1 MTRNVRLGALLP
13 MLAAAFLTLAGAGSA
28 RAHGTGGTMLLGS
41 TADGGGALKLVYDFA
56 SAQQVSFSLQIG
68 PTALHTAIVPSF
80 DSITADDP
88 ANGLF
93 ALNAGVTVRVELT
106 AFEPGR
112 TSMNVNGTTLDTVG
126 ESTVIG
132 TGPNFH
138 QHPTWQ
144 LLLSLPAGEYGS
156 GRLSFRL
163 TTTAAG
169 YAASQVY
176 TVVLS
181 NAHLAPPSL
190 LTTEYDK
197 AAVACQAAVGKEDRK
212 LVSTKLTQLGKC
224 LDKLFALSAREAISP
239 PVSLTTA
246 QKAASKACNQALVDK
261 LEGALADA
269 AAKIEKACGALGSA
283 DYDANLIA
291 THLSYVDCRA
301 EQILGAGY
309 GGAIPE
315 LAEYD
320 IGGTP
325 LSDFFPC
332 LGGTTP

>member
-1 MTRNVRLGALLP
+1 MTRNIRLRALLP
-13 MLAAAFLTLAGAGSA
+13 MLAALLTLAGAGSA
-28 RAHGTGGTMLLGS
+28 RAHGIGGAALLGS
-41 TADGGGALKLVYDFA
+41 TADGGGALKLVYDFS

-68 PTALHTAIVPSF
+68 PTALYTALVPSF
-80 DSITADDP
+80 DSIAADDP

-106 AFEPGR
+106 AFEPGK

-132 TGPNFH
+132 VGPNFH

-144 LLLSLPAGEYGS
+144 LLLSLPVGEYGS
-156 GRLSFRL
+156 GSVSFKL

-169 YAASQVY
+169 YSASQVY

-197 AAVACQAAVGKEDRK
+197 AAVACQATVGKEDRK
-212 LVSTKLTQLGKC
+212 LVATKLTQLGKC
-224 LDKLFALSAREAISP
+224 LDKLFALSAKEAISP
-239 PVSLTTA
+239 PVSLATA
-246 QKAASKACNQALVDK
+246 QKAADKACNQALVDK
-261 LEGALADA
+261 LENALADA
-269 AAKIEKACGALGSA
+269 GAKIEKACGSLGSA

-291 THLSYVDCRA
+291 THLNYVDCRA

>member
-1 MTRNVRLGALLP
+1 MTRNIRLRALLP
-13 MLAAAFLTLAGAGSA
+13 LLAAFLTLAGAGSA
-28 RAHGTGGTMLLGS
+28 RAHGIGGSMLLGS
-41 TADGGGALKLVYDFA
+41 TADGGGSLKLAYDFT

-68 PTALHTAIVPSF
+68 PTALYSAIVPSF
-80 DSITADDP
+80 DSIAADDP
-88 ANGLF
+88 GNGLF
-93 ALNAGVTVRVELT
+93 ALNAGVQVKVELT
-106 AFEPGR
+106 AFEPGK

-126 ESTVIG
+126 ESVVIG
-132 TGPNFH
+132 AGPDFH

-144 LLLSLPAGEYGS
+144 LLLTLPAGEYGS
-156 GRLSFRL
+156 GSLSFKL
-163 TTTAAG
+163 TTTAGG
-169 YAASQVY
+169 YSASPVY

-197 AAVACQAAVGKEDRK
+197 AAVGCQAAVGKEDRK

-224 LDKLFALSAREAISP
+224 LDKLFALSAKEAIVP

-246 QKAASKACNQALVDK
+246 QKAADKACGQALVDK

-269 AAKIEKACGALGSA
+269 AAKIEKACGPLGSA
-283 DYDANLIA
+283 DYDANVIA
-291 THLSYVDCRA
+291 THLDYVDCRA
-301 EQILGAGY
+301 EQIAGAGY
-309 GGAIPE
+309 GGAVPE
-315 LAEYD
+315 LAKYD